1 MNWILPDINWK
12 GLAPEIIIVGAG
24 LLVMLLDP
32 FLKGERKKILSHL
45 SWLGVL
51 AAMLACFC
59 LWGSNINNWNGMAL
73 SDNLSLVLKLI
84 FLTGTL
90 LTIFIS
96 TLKAQAE
103 IHGEYYALLLFATF
117 GMMLMGSSTD
127 LLVIFLGIEV
137 MSVSLYILAGF
148 DRHDPKS
155 GEASMKY
162 FLMGAF
168 STGFL
173 LYGIAL
179 IYGATGQTN
188 LTNLFTYFYTA
199 QHDLLFLA
207 GLGLLLVGLGFKVAS
222 VPFHMWVPDVYEG
235 APTPITAF
243 MAAGPKAAAFAALL
257 RVFVIT
263 FQPLT
268 NLWVIVL
275 WIMAVLTMTVGNLLA
290 ISQMNIKRMLAY
302 SSIAHAGYVLVAI
315 VAGGDLGLKSAVFY
329 LLAYSLMNLGAFAV
343 IIALS
348 ERGEKH
354 LDLPDYRGLGLKYP
368 LLGVLMTIF
377 MVSLSGIPPT
387 AGFVGKFYIF
397 SAAVKNGFIGLAV
410 IGVLNSLISVY
421 FYLRVVVFM
430 FMQESESDIA
440 GASLGWQVVAALLIT
455 ALGTLWLGLFP
466 DWFLNLARTTFLAVK

>member
-1 MNWILPDINWK
+1 MNWTLPVINWK
-12 GLAPEIIIVGAG
+12 GLAPEIIIVGMG

-32 FLKGERKKILSHL
+32 FLRGERKRVLSHL

-51 AAMLACFC
+51 ASMLTCFW
-59 LWGSNINNWNGMAL
+59 LWDGNISNWNGMAL

-96 TLKAQAE
+96 SLKVQAE

-148 DRHDPKS
+148 DRNDPKS

-199 QHDLLFLA
+199 QPDLLFLA

-243 MAAGPKAAAFAALL
+243 MAAGPKAAAFAAIL

-263 FQPLT
+263 FQPLAD
-268 NLWVIVL
+268 LWVIVL
-275 WIMAVLTMTVGNLLA
+275 WIIAVLTMSVGNLLA

-315 VAGGDLGLKSAVFY
+315 VAGGDMGLKSAVFY
-329 LLAYSLMNLGAFAV
+329 LLAYSLMNIGAFAV

-430 FMQESESDIA
+430 FMQESENKVS
-440 GASLGWQVVAALLIT
+440 GATLGWPVVAALLIT
-455 ALGTLWLGLFP
+455 AIGTLWLGLFP
-466 DWFLNLARTTFLAVK
+466 DWFLNLAQTTFLTVK